1 MVRGRGREGG
11 WLPPGGLHA
20 GQPGLQGAFPFPLAV
35 SLRGGERWPGK
46 QKAAAAA
53 APDDRDQQRGLCSFR
68 GKQTDKKKK
77 KKPEVHFP
85 PFSSC
90 LFPFVV
96 ARDGHGGMRR
106 SEERMLPPTTTTSPL
121 LS

>member
-1 MVRGRGREGG
+1 MVG

-46 QKAAAAA
+46 QKAAAA
-53 APDDRDQQRGLCSFR
+53 PDDRDQQRGLCSFR

-77 KKPEVHFP
+77 KKYIFLHFP
-85 PFSSC
+85 VAFS
-90 LFPFVV
+90 
-96 ARDGHGGMRR
+96 
-106 SEERMLPPTTTTSPL
+106 L
-121 LS
+121 LLWL